1 MTILSFF
8 CHFVCSKLFARC
20 SNHLLD
26 ASWEDAFISPVIF
39 HNAHLALSSIHF
51 HFQSHCGPSLL
62 SPLQQAGPASTLI
75 TIGRG
80 VIDKAFF
87 HQLTDGGLVNWWKK
101 KKREL
106 GESCVLLLLLLFPHI
121 FLAFHEQLASVTRR
135 ESWGKFFTTL
145 RGWTHFCHYSST
157 EDFSPF
163 SSLSCPLSGQIESVR
178 FKAGCKVLLAPS
190 SLTGG

>member
-1 MTILSFF
+1 MSDYRGVNSVWRTCMFHHGSTRGTIAHLKRTKKKKKSTNAAVTILSFF
-8 CHFVCSKLFARC
+8 CHIVCCKMFACC
-20 SNHLLD
+20 SNYLLD

-87 HQLTDGGLVNWWKK
+87 HQLTDGGLVNW
-101 KKREL
+101 
-106 GESCVLLLLLLFPHI
+106 
-121 FLAFHEQLASVTRR
+121 
-135 ESWGKFFTTL
+135 
-145 RGWTHFCHYSST
+145 
-157 EDFSPF
+157 
-163 SSLSCPLSGQIESVR
+163 
-178 FKAGCKVLLAPS
+178 
-190 SLTGG
+190 